1 VERALDAAS
10 AAGRIEREGA
20 ANAPCREGPS
30 IIAVL
35 MVPEDAP
42 VAGGP
47 SEAEPGDGCAAAAR
61 SAAAL
66 VKPPAHTPRERETWS
81 KAEVRKFLAKASP
94 DRLYVA
100 WRLSLYGLHRGEVLG
115 LRWSDI
121 DLRAT
126 TLTVNQAWVL
136 VEYRIG
142 IEEPRSQRQAD
153 TAARR

>member
-1 VERALDAAS
+1 
-10 AAGRIEREGA
+10 
-20 ANAPCREGPS
+20 
-30 IIAVL
+30 
-35 MVPEDAP
+35 MVPDDAP

-47 SEAEPGDGCAAAAR
+47 LEAEPGDGCAAAAR

-66 VKPPAHTPRERETWS
+66 VKPPAHTPRELETWS

-100 WRLSLYGLHRGEVLG
+100 WRLSLYGLRRGEVLG

-126 TLTVNQAWVL
+126 TLTVNQAWVP
-136 VEYRIG
+136 VEYRVG
-142 IEEPRSQRQAD
+142 IEEPKSQRQAD